1 MSSAWL
7 KKRFNSLRR
16 FSGLKSKSS
25 TKLTKIR
32 SASASEGCLSVN
44 TNIKNDLETDRRR
57 IRWDRDEKNAYRDYS
72 KGQDRYLVEKNTYD
86 PRLHEN
92 KVCNVNVCRL
102 SNNEQS
108 LEMAPAIDS
117 SVSIDS
123 SEFVFDL
130 AAHLPDTHFST
141 ILNFW
146 HTCMCIY
153 KVYYNNH
160 DTYFL
165 TTSKYIYKYFFF

>member
-1 MSSAWL
+1 MSSSWL

-16 FSGLKSKSS
+16 FSGLKSKSA
-25 TKLTKIR
+25 KLSKIR

-72 KGQDRYLVEKNTYD
+72 KGQDRFLVEKNTYD

-102 SNNEQS
+102 SNTEQS
-108 LEMAPAIDS
+108 VEMAPAIDLS
-117 SVSIDS
+117 LSVNS
-123 SEFVFDL
+123 SEFSSDL
-130 AAHLPDTHFST
+130 TAHPF
-141 ILNFW
+141 LN
-146 HTCMCIY
+146 HTR
-153 KVYYNNH
+153 
-160 DTYFL
+160 
-165 TTSKYIYKYFFF
+165 YFFVYIHKVL

>member
-1 MSSAWL
+1 MSSSWL

-25 TKLTKIR
+25 KLSKTR
-32 SASASEGCLSVN
+32 SASATEGCLSVN
-44 TNIKNDLETDRRR
+44 TNIKNDLEADRRR

-102 SNNEQS
+102 SNTEQS
-108 LEMAPAIDS
+108 VEMTPAIDS
-117 SVSIDS
+117 SLSIDS
-123 SEFVFDL
+123 SEFVSDL
-130 AAHLPDTHFST
+130 AAHSHLST
-141 ILNFW
+141 I
-146 HTCMCIY
+146 
-153 KVYYNNH
+153 
-160 DTYFL
+160 
-165 TTSKYIYKYFFF
+165 

>member
-1 MSSAWL
+1 MSSSWL

-25 TKLTKIR
+25 KLSKTR
-32 SASASEGCLSVN
+32 SASASEGCINVN
-44 TNIKNDLETDRRR
+44 TSIRNDLETDRRR

-92 KVCNVNVCRL
+92 KVCNVNICRL

-108 LEMAPAIDS
+108 LEMAPAIDTA
-117 SVSIDS
+117 IDS
-123 SEFVFDL
+123 SEFVC
-130 AAHLPDTHFST
+130 PPTYFST
-141 ILNFW
+141 IF
-146 HTCMCIY
+146 
-153 KVYYNNH
+153 
-160 DTYFL
+160 D
-165 TTSKYIYKYFFF
+165 FFYPYV